1 MDKYPNG
8 HKRYAAAN
16 RACKTEAEAYQQRDS
31 KQDETVIS
39 SRKSPVV
46 TRFMTWRMQ
55 LSGARLPHAVQCSP
69 CCIKKMTASMRLFTP
84 SFG

>member
-1 MDKYPNG
+1 MDNYPSG

-16 RACKTEAEAYQQRDS
+16 RACKTEAKAYQQRDS

-55 LSGARLPHAVQCSP
+55 LSGVPAFRTPFSAARA
-69 CCIKKMTASMRLFTP
+69 A
-84 SFG
+84 